1 MVTDLRVLDLSSGV
15 AGPYATKLLADAGA
29 DVVKVE
35 GPAGDP
41 LRAWSATG
49 ADLGGEDGALFRYL
63 NTSKRSVV
71 GALDDPDL
79 AALVR
84 GADLV
89 VEDHGPGG
97 LDVAALQAANPALV
111 VVSIS
116 PFGADGPWAHRPADE
131 FTLQA
136 WCGST
141 ASRGT
146 PDRPPLAAGG
156 RIGEWVAGAYA
167 AVAGVAAWRLARDTG
182 AGEHVDLSMFEAM
195 SGTMNTFTSL
205 FFSFTGAPPP
215 PAPTPTIELPS
226 IEPTADGYVGF
237 CTIARQ
243 QFEDFLVLVE
253 HAELLADDELANA
266 TLRAKRMDEFLG
278 YVRPWT
284 TRHTTDEVIEQASAL
299 RIPVAPVL
307 DGATVVD
314 HEQFVS
320 RGSFVE
326 GPHGFTQPRIP
337 YRIGDRT
344 PPAFRPA
351 PTLGQHTGTV
361 EWPVRPRPA
370 PPAPDP
376 EGGGERR
383 RNPGAVASTSDATSS
398 AAALPLE
405 GVRIVDFT
413 AFWAGPSA
421 TQLLGA
427 LGADVIKIESIQ
439 RPDGMRFT
447 SAKPASVD
455 QWWEWGFVFHG
466 ANANKRSVTL
476 DLNRPEGLELVLRLI
491 ADADVV
497 VENFSPRVMENF
509 GLGWDTIHATAP
521 QAVMLRMPAF
531 GLDGPWRDRT
541 GFAQTMEQLTGM
553 AAVTGYPDGPPVLP
567 RGAVDPLAGQH
578 AVFAL
583 LAALDER
590 DRTGTGML
598 VEATLAEA
606 ALNIAAEPV
615 VEHSAYG
622 RLVERHG
629 NQSPMAD
636 PQGVFPCAEGQWLA
650 VAAETD
656 AHREALCTVVG
667 VDDVRGDAGRRAMT
681 AWCAERDVERALAVL
696 LDVGIPAAV
705 LVHPAA
711 IHTTAQHEARGF
723 FEVLDHPVTG
733 RRGLPSL
740 PFRYRRREA
749 AIDTGPTR
757 GWLRT
762 PPPTLGQH
770 TDEVL
775 GSLLGLGDDE
785 LARLRAE
792 GITGDRPAGL

>member
-1 MVTDLRVLDLSSGV
+1 MFTDLRVLDLSTGI

-29 DVVKVE
+29 HVVKVE
-35 GPAGDP
+35 PPDGDP
-41 LRAWSATG
+41 LRRWSATG

-63 NTSKRSVV
+63 NTSKRSVL
-71 GALDDPDL
+71 GAMDDPAV

-84 GADLV
+84 GADVLIEDDAPGV
-89 VEDHGPGG
+89 V
-97 LDVAALQAANPALV
+97 DVDALHEANPALV

-116 PFGADGPWAHRPADE
+116 PFGADGPWAGRPATE
-131 FTLQA
+131 FTLQG
-136 WCGST
+136 WCGSI

-167 AVAGVAAWRLARDTG
+167 AVAGAAAWRLARDTG
-182 AGEHVDLSMFEAM
+182 HGEHVDVSMLEAM
-195 SGTMNTFTSL
+195 SVTMNTFTSL

-226 IEPTADGYVGF
+226 IEPTSDGYVGF

-243 QFEDFLVLVE
+243 QFEDFLVLID
-253 HAELLADDELANA
+253 HAELLADEELANA
-266 TLRAKRMDEFLG
+266 TLRAKRMEEFLG

-307 DGATVVD
+307 DGETVVD
-314 HEQFVS
+314 HEQFVA

-326 GPHGFTQPRIP
+326 GPHGFIQPRIP
-337 YRIGDRT
+337 YRIGDLT

-351 PTLGQHTGTV
+351 PALGQHTGTV
-361 EWPVRPRPA
+361 EWPARSVDGGEHRRI
-370 PPAPDP
+370 P
-376 EGGGERR
+376 EGLG
-383 RNPGAVASTSDATSS
+383 
-398 AAALPLE
+398 AALPLE
-405 GVRIVDFT
+405 GVCIVDFT

-421 TQLLGA
+421 TQVLAA
-427 LGADVIKIESIQ
+427 LGADVVKVESIQ

-476 DLNRPEGLELVLRLI
+476 DLNTPEGLDLVLRLI

-622 RLVERHG
+622 RLVERTG

-636 PQGVFPCAEGQWLA
+636 PQGVFSCAAGQWLA
-650 VAAETD
+650 VATES
-656 AHREALCTVVG
+656 EAQRGALRALVG
-667 VDDVRGDAGRRAMT
+667 EDEIRGDAGSG
-681 AWCAERDVERALAVL
+681 ALAC
-696 LDVGIPAAV
+696 
-705 LVHPAA
+705 
-711 IHTTAQHEARGF
+711 R
-723 FEVLDHPVTG
+723 
-733 RRGLPSL
+733 
-740 PFRYRRREA
+740 
-749 AIDTGPTR
+749 
-757 GWLRT
+757 
-762 PPPTLGQH
+762 
-770 TDEVL
+770 
-775 GSLLGLGDDE
+775 
-785 LARLRAE
+785 
-792 GITGDRPAGL
+792 

>member
-1 MVTDLRVLDLSSGV
+1 MFTDLRVLDLSSGI

-35 GPAGDP
+35 GPSGDP

-49 ADLGGEDGALFRYL
+49 ADLSGEDGALFRYL

-71 GALDDPDL
+71 GTPEDPDV
-79 AALVR
+79 AGLV
-84 GADLV
+84 GAADLV
-89 VEDHGPGG
+89 VEDLGAGV
-97 LDVAALQAANPALV
+97 LDVAALHARHPGLV

-116 PFGADGPWAHRPADE
+116 PFGADGPWARRPADE

-167 AVAGVAAWRLARDTG
+167 AVAGVAAWRLARTTG
-182 AGEHVDLSMFEAM
+182 AGEHVDVSMFEAM
-195 SGTMNTFTSL
+195 TVTMNTFTSL

-215 PAPTPTIELPS
+215 PVPTPTIELPS

-307 DGATVVD
+307 DGATVVG

-344 PPAFRPA
+344 PPPFRPA
-351 PTLGQHTGTV
+351 PTLGQDTGTV
-361 EWPVRPRPA
+361 AWPTRPG
-370 PPAPDP
+370 PPER
-376 EGGGERR
+376 EG
-383 RNPGAVASTSDATSS
+383 ATT
-398 AAALPLE
+398 AAADALPLD

-427 LGADVIKIESIQ
+427 LGADVLKIESIQ

-521 QAVMLRMPAF
+521 RAVMLRMPAF

-622 RLVERHG
+622 RLIQRQG

-656 AHREALCTVVG
+656 GHREALRAVLG
-667 VDDVRGDAGRRAMT
+667 ADDVRGEAGRRAV
-681 AWCAERDVERALAVL
+681 ADWCAERDVERALVSL

-711 IHTTAQHEARGF
+711 VDTTAQHEARGF
-723 FEVLDHPVTG
+723 FEELDHPVTG

-740 PFRYRRREA
+740 PFRYRRREVA
-749 AIDTGPTR
+749 VGAGPTR

-775 GSLLGLGDDE
+775 RSRLGLDEDE

-792 GITGDRPAGL
+792 AITGDRPAGL

>member
-1 MVTDLRVLDLSSGV
+1 MFTDLRVLDLSSGI

-35 GPAGDP
+35 GPGGDP

-63 NTSKRSVV
+63 NTSKRSIV
-71 GALDDPDL
+71 GALDDAEV
-79 AALVR
+79 AALLR
-84 GADLV
+84 SADLLI
-89 VEDHGPGG
+89 EDHGPGVV
-97 LDVAALQAANPALV
+97 DVTALHATNPALV

-195 SGTMNTFTSL
+195 SVTMNTFTSL

-253 HAELLADDELANA
+253 HAELLADDELPNA

-326 GPHGFTQPRIP
+326 GPHGFTQPRVP
-337 YRIGDRT
+337 YRIGELT

-361 EWPVRPRPA
+361 EWPARP
-370 PPAPDP
+370 DSHQT
-376 EGGGERR
+376 EGGAR
-383 RNPGAVASTSDATSS
+383 
-398 AAALPLE
+398 LPLD
-405 GVRIVDFT
+405 GIRIIDFT

-427 LGADVIKIESIQ
+427 LGADVIKVESIQ

-598 VEATLAEA
+598 VQATLAEA

-622 RLVERHG
+622 RLVQRQG
-629 NQSPMAD
+629 NQSPLAD

-656 AHREALCTVVG
+656 THRETLRAVVG
-667 VDDVRGDAGRRAMT
+667 VDDVRGEAGRRAVAT
-681 AWCAERDVERALAVL
+681 WCADREVDDAVATL

-711 IHTTAQHEARGF
+711 IDTTAQHEARGF
-723 FEVLDHPVTG
+723 FQVLDHPVTG

-749 AIDTGPTR
+749 AVDTGPTR

-775 GSLLGLGDDE
+775 RTRLGLGDDE